1 METPV
6 VVYWGFM
13 EIMENK
19 METTTVYWV
28 RIGIMEKSMETTRVF
43 NIFPT
48 ESARRRLSKGLG
60 WTS

>member
-1 METPV
+1 METPI
-6 VVYWGFM
+6 VVYWGYM
-13 EIMENK
+13 EIMEK

-48 ESARRRLSKGLG
+48 ESARWRLKV
-60 WTS
+60 